1 MSVNLASDKYKELRA
16 EVSRMA
22 SMANKRLNRL
32 ENNNLTMLPAYQAW
46 EQNGSIRF
54 SVKGKDYNQLQAE
67 FWRLKNFLD
76 DRTSTVR
83 EANAFLREMSENT
96 GIQYNG
102 LEDLKNK
109 SARFFELAEKI
120 REYNQAIGQ
129 AAQALDYQKI
139 WQQINTA
146 VQQDAID
153 LSEAVSSDEQLERF
167 LDFMKDVQP
176 VEDNQEG
183 YSLTNSNFDFVE
195 I

>member
-32 ENNNLTMLPAYQAW
+32 ENNNLTMLPAYQSW

-83 EANAFLREMSENT
+83 EANAFLLEMAENT
-96 GIQYNG
+96 GIQYHG

-146 VQQDAID
+146 VQQDALD

-167 LDFMKDVQP
+167 LDFMNDVQP
-176 VEDNQEG
+176 VEDDKEG

>member
-83 EANAFLREMSENT
+83 EANAFLREMAENT

-146 VQQDAID
+146 VQQDAFD

-176 VEDNQEG
+176 VENNQEG

>member
-83 EANAFLREMSENT
+83 EANAFLREMAENT
-96 GIQYNG
+96 GIKYNG

-146 VQQDAID
+146 VQQDALD

>member
-83 EANAFLREMSENT
+83 EANAFLREMAENT
-96 GIQYNG
+96 GIKYNG

-146 VQQDAID
+146 VQQDALD

-167 LDFMKDVQP
+167 LDFMNEVQP

>member
-83 EANAFLREMSENT
+83 EANAFLREMAENT
-96 GIQYNG
+96 GIQYHG

-167 LDFMKDVQP
+167 LDFMNDVQP
-176 VEDNQEG
+176 VEDDKEG

>member
-22 SMANKRLNRL
+22 SMANKRLTRL

-83 EANAFLREMSENT
+83 EANSFLREMAENT
-96 GIQYNG
+96 GIKYNG
-102 LEDLKNK
+102 LEDLKTK

-146 VQQDAID
+146 VQQDALD
-153 LSEAVSSDEQLERF
+153 LSEAASSDEQLERF
-167 LDFMKDVQP
+167 LDFMNEVQP

>member
-83 EANAFLREMSENT
+83 EANAFLQEMAENT

-176 VEDNQEG
+176 VEDNKEG

>member
-46 EQNGSIRF
+46 EQNGSVRF

-83 EANAFLREMSENT
+83 EANAFLREMAENT

-139 WQQINTA
+139 WQQINTT

-183 YSLTNSNFDFVE
+183 YSWTNSNFDFVE

>member
-83 EANAFLREMSENT
+83 EANAFLREMAENT

-102 LEDLKNK
+102 LEYLKNK

>member
-32 ENNNLTMLPAYQAW
+32 ENNNLTMLPAYQSW

-83 EANAFLREMSENT
+83 EANAFLREMAENT
-96 GIQYNG
+96 GIQYHG

-146 VQQDAID
+146 VQQDALD
-153 LSEAVSSDEQLERF
+153 LSEAVSSDGQLERF
-167 LDFMKDVQP
+167 LDFMNDVQP
-176 VEDNQEG
+176 VEDDKEG

>member
-1 MSVNLASDKYKELRA
+1 MSVNVASDKYKELRA

-83 EANAFLREMSENT
+83 EANSFLREMAENT

-146 VQQDAID
+146 VQQGALD

-176 VEDNQEG
+176 VEDNKEG

>member
-22 SMANKRLNRL
+22 SMANKRLDRL
-32 ENNNLTMLPAYQAW
+32 ENNNLTMLPAYQSW

-83 EANAFLREMSENT
+83 EANAFLREMAENT
-96 GIQYNG
+96 GIQYHG

-146 VQQDAID
+146 VQEDALD

-167 LDFMKDVQP
+167 LDFMNDVQP

>member
-83 EANAFLREMSENT
+83 EANAFLREMAENT

-120 REYNQAIGQ
+120 REYNQSIGQ

-146 VQQDAID
+146 VQQDALD

-167 LDFMKDVQP
+167 LDFMNDVQP

>member
-83 EANAFLREMSENT
+83 EANAFLREMAENT
-96 GIQYNG
+96 GIKYNG
-102 LEDLKNK
+102 LEDLKSK

-167 LDFMKDVQP
+167 LDFMNDVQP
-176 VEDNQEG
+176 VEDNKEG

>member
-83 EANAFLREMSENT
+83 EANAFLREMAENT
-96 GIQYNG
+96 GIQYHG

-146 VQQDAID
+146 VQEDALD

-167 LDFMKDVQP
+167 LDFMNDVQP
-176 VEDNQEG
+176 VEDDKEG

>member
-83 EANAFLREMSENT
+83 KANAFLREMAENT

-146 VQQDAID
+146 VQQDALD

-167 LDFMKDVQP
+167 LDFMNDVQP

>member
-67 FWRLKNFLD
+67 YWRLKNFLD

-83 EANAFLREMSENT
+83 NANAFLMEMAENT
-96 GIQYNG
+96 GIKYNG
-102 LEDLKNK
+102 LEDLKSK

-129 AAQALDYQKI
+129 TAQALDYQKI

-146 VQQDAID
+146 IQQDALD

-167 LDFMKDVQP
+167 LDFMNEVQP
-176 VEDNQEG
+176 VEDNKEG

>member
-1 MSVNLASDKYKELRA
+1 MSINLASDKYKELRA

-32 ENNNLTMLPAYQAW
+32 ENNNLTMLPAYQSW

-83 EANAFLREMSENT
+83 EANAFLREMAENT
-96 GIQYNG
+96 GIQYHG

-146 VQQDAID
+146 VQQDALD

-167 LDFMKDVQP
+167 LDFMNDVQP
-176 VEDNQEG
+176 VEDDKEG

>member
-83 EANAFLREMSENT
+83 EANAFLREMAENT

-102 LEDLKNK
+102 LEDLKSK

-146 VQQDAID
+146 IQQDALD

-167 LDFMKDVQP
+167 LDFMNEVQP
-176 VEDNQEG
+176 VEDNKEG

>member
-83 EANAFLREMSENT
+83 EANAFLREMAENT

>member
-83 EANAFLREMSENT
+83 EANAFLREMAENT
-96 GIQYNG
+96 GVKYNG

-146 VQQDAID
+146 VQQDALD

-167 LDFMKDVQP
+167 LYFMNEVQP

>member
-67 FWRLKNFLD
+67 YWRLKNFLD

-83 EANAFLREMSENT
+83 SANSFLLEMAENT
-96 GIQYNG
+96 GIKYNG

-176 VEDNQEG
+176 VEDNKEG

>member
-67 FWRLKNFLD
+67 YWRLKNFLD

-83 EANAFLREMSENT
+83 EANDFLKEMAENT
-96 GIQYNG
+96 GIQYHG

-146 VQQDAID
+146 VQQDALD

-167 LDFMKDVQP
+167 LDFMNDVQP
-176 VEDNQEG
+176 VEDDKEG

>member
-22 SMANKRLNRL
+22 SMANKRLNRI

-83 EANAFLREMSENT
+83 EANAFLREMAENT
-96 GIQYNG
+96 GIQYHG

-146 VQQDAID
+146 VQQDALD

-167 LDFMKDVQP
+167 LDFMNDVQP
-176 VEDNQEG
+176 VEDDKEG

>member
-83 EANAFLREMSENT
+83 EANAFLREMAENT
-96 GIQYNG
+96 GIKYNG

-109 SARFFELAEKI
+109 STRFFELAEKI

-146 VQQDAID
+146 VQQDALD

>member
-1 MSVNLASDKYKELRA
+1 MSVNLASDKYKELKA

-83 EANAFLREMSENT
+83 EANAFLREMAENT
-96 GIQYNG
+96 GIKYNG

-109 SARFFELAEKI
+109 SARFFELAGKI

-146 VQQDAID
+146 VQQDALD

-167 LDFMKDVQP
+167 LDFMNEVQP

>member
-32 ENNNLTMLPAYQAW
+32 ENNNLTMLPAYQSW

-83 EANAFLREMSENT
+83 EANAFLREMAENT
-96 GIQYNG
+96 GIQYHG

-146 VQQDAID
+146 VQQDAFD

-167 LDFMKDVQP
+167 LDFMNDVQP
-176 VEDNQEG
+176 VEDDKEG

>member
-83 EANAFLREMSENT
+83 KANAFLREMAENT
-96 GIQYNG
+96 GIKYNG

-146 VQQDAID
+146 VQQDALD
-153 LSEAVSSDEQLERF
+153 LSEAVSSDEQLELF
-167 LDFMKDVQP
+167 LDFMNDVQP

-183 YSLTNSNFDFVE
+183 YSLTNRNFDFVE

>member
-22 SMANKRLNRL
+22 SMANKRLKRL

-67 FWRLKNFLD
+67 FWRLKKFLD

-83 EANAFLREMSENT
+83 EANAFLREMAENT

>member
-32 ENNNLTMLPAYQAW
+32 ENNNLTMLPAYQTW

-83 EANAFLREMSENT
+83 EANSFLREMAENT

-146 VQQDAID
+146 VQQDDLD

-167 LDFMKDVQP
+167 LDFMNDVQP
-176 VEDNQEG
+176 VEDNKEG

>member
-32 ENNNLTMLPAYQAW
+32 ENNNLTMLSAYQSW

-83 EANAFLREMSENT
+83 EANAFLREMAENT
-96 GIQYNG
+96 GIQYHG

-146 VQQDAID
+146 VQQDALD

-167 LDFMKDVQP
+167 LDFMNDVQP
-176 VEDNQEG
+176 VEDDKEG

>member
-83 EANAFLREMSENT
+83 EANAFLREMAENT

-102 LEDLKNK
+102 LEDLKTK
-109 SARFFELAEKI
+109 STRFFELAEKI

-167 LDFMKDVQP
+167 LNFMNDVQP
-176 VEDNQEG
+176 VEDNKEG

>member
-16 EVSRMA
+16 EVSRMV
-22 SMANKRLNRL
+22 SIANKRLNRL
-32 ENNNLTMLPAYQAW
+32 ENNNLTMLPAYQSW

-83 EANAFLREMSENT
+83 EANAFLREMAENT
-96 GIQYNG
+96 GIQYHG

-146 VQQDAID
+146 VQQDALD

-167 LDFMKDVQP
+167 LDFMNDVQP
-176 VEDNQEG
+176 VEDDKEG